1 MFSNRIKY
9 RILEI
14 IPGTLVWLTFGGA
27 IVLSFVKPLWVIY
40 FIIAFCVYWLFRVFY
55 FILYLIISWTRFRR
69 DVKINW
75 FERLK
80 AINDWEKYYHLIL
93 LPTYKEP
100 VEILRTTFQSLADV
114 KYPLDKMIV
123 VLAGE
128 ERDRENFLRS
138 AQIIENE
145 FGKSF
150 YRLLVTLHP
159 DNIVGEIKGKGA
171 NAHFAGLKAK
181 ELVDSLSIPYE
192 NIIVSYFDCDTCVHP
207 QYFACLTYKY
217 ATHPKRTRCA
227 FQPVALYN
235 NNIWDSMALMRVAA
249 FGTTFWLLTELAKP
263 DRLFTFSSHSIAFQ
277 ALVDVGFWQKDI
289 VTDDSRI
296 FLQCFIR
303 YGGDFRV
310 VPMYVPVSMDTVMTK
325 GAWRSMI
332 NLYKQQRRW
341 AWGVEHFPYMVW
353 HFSRNTLKTDYG
365 EIKTP
370 PIPFFK
376 KMRYLWNLT
385 EGMYSWATAP
395 ILIFVLSKLP
405 FWLGKKEFGE
415 TTLFQNTPIVLKWLL
430 TAAMVGMLIS
440 AILFLFLLPPKPS
453 NQKSFKF
460 LIMIAQ
466 WALLPLT
473 LILFGSVPAT
483 EAQTRLMLGKYLG
496 FWVTEKERKGTQ

>member
-1 MFSNRIKY
+1 MLSDRTKY

-14 IPGTLVWLTFGGA
+14 IPGSLVWLTFILT
-27 IVLSFVKPLWVIY
+27 IVLSFVKPLWIVY
-40 FIIAFCVYWLFRVFY
+40 FIIAFCIYWLFRVFY
-55 FILYLIISWTRFRR
+55 FIFYLIISWKRFRKA
-69 DVKINW
+69 VKIDW
-75 FERLK
+75 LETLK
-80 AINDWEKYYHLIL
+80 KIEDWGKYYHLII

-100 VEILRTTFQSLADV
+100 LEVLRSTFKSLV
-114 KYPLDKMIV
+114 SSRYPLDKMIV

-128 ERDRENFLRS
+128 ERDKENFLRNEKE
-138 AQIIENE
+138 IRKE
-145 FGKSF
+145 FGNSF
-150 YRLLVTLHP
+150 YQFLTTLHP

-171 NAHFAGLKAK
+171 NAYFAGLRAK
-181 ELVDSLSIPYE
+181 ELIDKIKIPYE
-192 NIIVSYFDCDTCVHP
+192 NVIVSYFDCDTCVHP
-207 QYFACLTYKY
+207 DYFAHLTYKY

-235 NNIWDSMALMRVAA
+235 NNVWDSIALMRVAA

-310 VPMYVPVSMDTVMTK
+310 VPMYIPISMDTVMGK
-325 GAWRSMI
+325 GVWRSLV

-353 HFSRNTLKTDYG
+353 HFSKNTLKTNDG

-376 KMRYLWNLT
+376 KMKYLWNLG

-405 FWLGKKEFGE
+405 FWTGKEEIGK
-415 TTLFQNTPIVLKWLL
+415 TVLFQSAPVVLKWLL
-430 TAAMVGMLIS
+430 TAAMIGMLAS
-440 AILFLFLLPPKPS
+440 AVLFLFLLPPRPEKE
-453 NQKSFKF
+453 KKFK
-460 LIMIAQ
+460 LVIMVLQ
-466 WALLPLT
+466 WFLLPVT

-496 FWVTEKERKGTQ
+496 FWVTEKERKKNF

>member
-1 MFSNRIKY
+1 MFSDRTKY

-14 IPGTLVWLTFGGA
+14 IPGTFVWLTFIGA
-27 IVLSFVKPLWVIY
+27 IIFSFLKPLWVIY
-40 FIIAFCVYWLFRVFY
+40 FVIAFCVYWLLRVFY
-55 FILYLIISWTRFRR
+55 FIFYLIISWKRFRQ
-69 DVKINW
+69 DIKIDW
-75 FERLK
+75 FEKLK
-80 AINDWEKYYHLIL
+80 KINDWEKYYHLIV
-93 LPTYKEP
+93 LPTYQEP
-100 VEILRTTFQSLADV
+100 VEILRTTFQSLIAS
-114 KYPLDKMIV
+114 KYPPEKMIV

-128 ERDRENFLRS
+128 ERDKERFLQN
-138 AQIIENE
+138 AEIIKNE
-145 FGKSF
+145 FGESF
-150 YRLLVTLHP
+150 YQFLVTLHP
-159 DNIVGEIKGKGA
+159 DNLSGEMKAKGA
-171 NAHFAGLKAK
+171 NAHFAGWKAK
-181 ELVDSLSIPYE
+181 ELIDKLQIPYE

-217 ATHPKRTRCA
+217 AIHPKRTRCA

-277 ALVDVGFWQKDI
+277 SLIDVGFWQKDI

-310 VPMYVPVSMDTVMTK
+310 VPMYVPVSMDTVMVNGT
-325 GAWRSMI
+325 WRSLV

-341 AWGVEHFPYMVW
+341 AWGIEHFPYMVW
-353 HFSRNTLKTDYG
+353 HFSHNTLKTAQG
-365 EIKTP
+365 EIKVQ

-376 KMRYLWNLT
+376 KIKYLWNLS

-395 ILIFVLSKLP
+395 ILIFILSRLP
-405 FWLGKKEFGE
+405 FWFGNGKFGE
-415 TTLFQNTPIVLKWLL
+415 TALFQSTPIILKWLL
-430 TAAMVGMLIS
+430 TAAMAGMLAS
-440 AILFLFLLPPKPS
+440 AILFIFFLPPRPQKEKPFKFFIMILQWLLLPV
-453 NQKSFKF
+453 
-460 LIMIAQ
+460 
-466 WALLPLT
+466 T

-496 FWVTEKERKGTQ
+496 FRVTEKERR